1 METIRRRD
9 GVKRMR
15 FLWGRARRVTGR
27 LGPTQAAENI
37 PAFRVLAPA
46 APTGGDSTPYVFR
59 MPAVYPFA
67 ALTYHLSPGA
77 TVDLSDVVAPPYDVL
92 DVPGKQRL
100 IDKDADNIVSVDLP
114 HIPAKSLGAPEVYQQ
129 AALTLQRMIA
139 EAVLHK
145 LDAPAMFVYRQTFTF
160 GGTQHK
166 RTGMACTLDIK
177 PFGSAPGGGIL
188 PHEETFSGPKEDRMA
203 LMKAT
208 ATQLSPIFGLHQDET
223 GKGAKLLRDIAA
235 TRSPEMQATTD
246 DGTLH
251 EVWLVR
257 DPIAQQKYSECLR
270 GEDVFIADGH
280 HRYTT
285 ALNYLRDLEKTTS
298 VPPDHPARC
307 CMFVL
312 ISMSDPGTVIGPTHR
327 VLGGMSNYSWPEF
340 MRQSAATLL
349 FEPIAG
355 DLSALE
361 SALLKVEGM
370 GSPRVGLWDIA
381 GRSGCIV
388 IPGSKDH
395 LAARFPNKVAAWR
408 ALDVAMCQYTIVE
421 EICQQKLNA
430 GQPVKWAFPHSIA
443 EVEAISRGEETG
455 AGGGSGFTAQLAVI
469 LRPTPL
475 QAVREV
481 SRAGELMPQ
490 KSTFFVPKL
499 ATGLFMN
506 PVG

>member
-1 METIRRRD
+1 
-9 GVKRMR
+9 
-15 FLWGRARRVTGR
+15 
-27 LGPTQAAENI
+27 
-37 PAFRVLAPA
+37 
-46 APTGGDSTPYVFR
+46 

-67 ALTYHLSPGA
+67 ALTYHLSPGV
-77 TVDLSDVVAPPYDVL
+77 TVDLSNVVAPPYDVL

-100 IDKDADNIVSVDLP
+100 LDKDADNIVAIDLP
-114 HIPAKSLGAPEVYQQ
+114 HIPAKSLGAPEVYEQ
-129 AALTLQRMIA
+129 AAMTLQRLIV
-139 EAVLHK
+139 ERVLCR
-145 LDAPAMFVYRQTFTF
+145 LEAPAMFVYRQTFTF
-160 GGTQHK
+160 GGVKHK

-203 LMKAT
+203 LMQAT

-223 GKGAKLLRDIAA
+223 GKGAKLLRDIAS

-257 DPIAQQKYSECLR
+257 DPLVQQKYGECLR

-285 ALNYLRDLEKTTS
+285 ALNYLRELEKTAS
-298 VPPDHPARC
+298 LPPDHPARR

-327 VLGGMSNYSWPEF
+327 VLGGMSGYSWDAF
-340 MRQSAATLL
+340 VQAGASALR
-349 FEPIAG
+349 FESIAG
-355 DLSALE
+355 GLAELE
-361 SALLKVEGM
+361 SALLKLEGM
-370 GSPRVGLWDIA
+370 GSPRVGLWDVA
-381 GRSGCIV
+381 MSKGCVV
-388 IPGSKDH
+388 IPAFPDN
-395 LAARFPNKVAAWR
+395 LNARFPNKVKAWR
-408 ALDVAMCQYTIVE
+408 TLDVAMCQYTIVE

-430 GQPVKWAFPHSIA
+430 GQPVKWAFPHSIP
-443 EVEAISRGEETG
+443 EVEAIARGEETG
-455 AGGGSGFTAQLAVI
+455 AGGGSGFTPQLAVI

-506 PVG
+506 PVV

>member
-1 METIRRRD
+1 
-9 GVKRMR
+9 
-15 FLWGRARRVTGR
+15 
-27 LGPTQAAENI
+27 
-37 PAFRVLAPA
+37 
-46 APTGGDSTPYVFR
+46 

-67 ALTYHLSPGA
+67 ALTYHLAPGL

-92 DVPGKQRL
+92 DVLGKQRL
-100 IDKDADNIVSVDLP
+100 MDKDPDNIVAVDLP
-114 HIPAKSLGAPEVYQQ
+114 HIPAKSLGAPELYEQ
-129 AALTLQRMIA
+129 AALTLKRMIA
-139 EAVLHK
+139 EVVLHR
-145 LDAPAMFVYRQTFTF
+145 LDVPAMFVYRQTFTF
-160 GGTQHK
+160 GGVRHK

-177 PFGSAPGGGIL
+177 PFGSVPGGGGGIL

-223 GKGAKLLRDIAA
+223 GKGARILRDIAA

-257 DPIAQQKYSECLR
+257 DPLVQQKYAESLR

-285 ALNYLRDLEKTTS
+285 ALNYLRDLEKTAS
-298 VPPDHPARC
+298 LAIDHPARR

-327 VLGGMSNYSWPEF
+327 VLGGMSGYSWPEF
-340 MRQSAATLL
+340 MRASATTLR
-349 FEPIAG
+349 FEPNVGGLAE
-355 DLSALE
+355 LE
-361 SALLKVEGM
+361 SALLKAEGT
-370 GSPRVGLWDIA
+370 GSPRVGLWDVA
-381 GRSGCIV
+381 SGSGCVV
-388 IPGSKDH
+388 IPGTPDH
-395 LAARFPNKVAAWR
+395 LAARFPNRVKAWR
-408 ALDVAMCQYTIVE
+408 SLDVAMCQYTIVE
-421 EICQQKLNA
+421 EICQQKLNS

-443 EVEAISRGEETG
+443 EVEAIARGEETS
-455 AGGGSGFTAQLAVI
+455 AGGGAGFIAQLAVI